1 LEVTQPFAIINRM
14 IVVIIAGGS
23 GTRLWPLSTHNYP
36 KHLLRL
42 TNEHSLLQNTYA
54 RVQKLAEPDQIF
66 VISEASHAHHV
77 IKQLP
82 EVPKE
87 NILAEPARRGTAS
100 CFLLA
105 LKTIKDR
112 GHTDQAIFFLWA
124 DNVIRDRGGFTNTAK
139 QAAEL
144 AEKTRK
150 MVFIGVEPTYA
161 STGLGYMEK
170 GGRLQNGFKNVFE
183 LREFVEKPDYKTATH
198 YFKSGD
204 YLWNTGYLMATL
216 ETLEREIKSNAA
228 QLWDEYQALQSSRDL
243 PETYLGFESRAIDK
257 ALSERVTD
265 ALVIPSAF
273 DWLDIGSFHD
283 LHGVSDQDDAG
294 NHLSG
299 EHVELEQVTNSYIRN
314 EQDLPVAVIGL
325 DNIAVVA
332 TKNGFLVTNKT
343 YAQKVGDISKRFKPK
358 ED

>member
-1 LEVTQPFAIINRM
+1 M

-42 TNEHSLLQNTYA
+42 TNEQSLLQNTFA
-54 RVQKLAEPDQIF
+54 RVQKLTKPDQIF

-77 IKQLP
+77 IEQLP
-82 EVPKE
+82 EVPKD
-87 NILAEPARRGTAS
+87 NVLIEPARRGTAS

-105 LKTIKDR
+105 LNTIKAR
-112 GHTDQAIFFLWA
+112 GYSDQAIFFLWA
-124 DNVIRDRGGFTNTAK
+124 DNVIRDKGGFANTAN

-170 GGRLQNGFKNVFE
+170 GDRLQNGFKNVFE
-183 LREFVEKPDYKTATH
+183 LKEFVEKPDHKTASH
-198 YFKSGD
+198 YFKSGN

-216 ETLEREIKSNAA
+216 TTLETEIRDNAK
-228 QLWDEYQALQSSRDL
+228 QLWEDYQALQSSHD
-243 PETYLGFESRAIDK
+243 PSATYLGFESRAIDK

-283 LHGVSDQDDAG
+283 LHGVSDQDDDG
-294 NHLSG
+294 NYRSG
-299 EHVELEQVTNSYIRN
+299 DHVELEQVTNSYIRN
-314 EQDLPVAVIGL
+314 EQELPVAVIGL
-325 DNIAVVA
+325 DNIAVIA